1 MAYAHVPNAK
11 RSKLDDKWVKYV
23 LLGVSEESKAYRLFN
38 PLTHK
43 VIISRD
49 VMFDEDNYSNWSSI
63 RNESVLDLDANDE
76 SGTEEE
82 EQSPG
87 GRLSDVPSNEP
98 AEIES
103 SISDD
108 QRPRK
113 RPYWMTDYVSG
124 DELYDEE
131 IIAFLALFADS
142 DLIVFN
148 DAIMNLKWR
157 KAMDA
162 KLKRIN

>member
-82 EQSPG
+82 EQSP
-87 GRLSDVPSNEP
+87 
-98 AEIES
+98 
-103 SISDD
+103 
-108 QRPRK
+108 
-113 RPYWMTDYVSG
+113 
-124 DELYDEE
+124 
-131 IIAFLALFADS
+131 
-142 DLIVFN
+142 
-148 DAIMNLKWR
+148 
-157 KAMDA
+157 
-162 KLKRIN
+162 